1 MNENILKEL
10 RHALLERVSID
21 SLPIPVLERQSI
33 TNTWGTN
40 SIEGN
45 TLSLAEVEKVIT
57 SGLGVRNRPLGDIIE
72 TRNHYMAF
80 MSLVSLIPKRFD
92 LVMVQELHEKVFKGV
107 MPDAGQWRRSNVWIR
122 SASFTPVRWE
132 KVVPQLT
139 EWQKEYAKR
148 ETAGGDLFES
158 AAWMHHR
165 FESIHPFTDGN
176 GRVGRLLLNVHF
188 LKRNWPPVSIA
199 PFNRSGYLD
208 ALEKGNDGD
217 LADLT
222 EFLRIAMS
230 QSLIDLLDQVGST
243 KDDELL
249 TTTELGKK
257 PPYSAKYL
265 ALRAKQGSLPA
276 LKRTRDWMTS
286 RRALDLYLKYVGR
299 N

>member
-1 MNENILKEL
+1 MDENILRDL

-21 SLPIPVLERQSI
+21 NLPIPVLERQSI

-45 TLSLAEVEKVIT
+45 TLSLAEVEKVIV
-57 SGLGVRNRPLGDIIE
+57 SGQSVGNRPLGDIIE

-80 MSLVSLIPKRFD
+80 MSLGSLTSRSIN
-92 LVMVQELHEKVFKGV
+92 LVLVQKLHEKVFKGV
-107 MPDAGQWRRSNVWIR
+107 MTDVGQWRKSNVWIR
-122 SASFTPVRWE
+122 AASFTPTRWE

-139 EWQKEYAKR
+139 EWQKEYTKR
-148 ETAGGDLFES
+148 ERAGADPFES

-165 FESIHPFTDGN
+165 FESIHPFSDGN
-176 GRVGRLLLNVHF
+176 GRVGRLLLNLHF
-188 LKRNWPPVSIA
+188 LKHNWPPVNIT
-199 PFNRSGYLD
+199 PFDRADYID
-208 ALEKGNDGD
+208 ALDTGNDGD

-222 EFLRIAMS
+222 EFLRVVMGR
-230 QSLIDLLDQVGST
+230 SLIDLLDQVGSSR
-243 KDDELL
+243 DDELH

-276 LKRTRDWMTS
+276 IKRTRDWMTS
-286 RRALDLYLKYVGR
+286 RRALSLYLKHVGR
-299 N
+299 G

>member
-10 RHALLERVSID
+10 RHSLLERVSID

-33 TNTWGTN
+33 ANTWGTN

-45 TLSLAEVEKVIT
+45 TLSFAEVEKVIR
-57 SGLGVRNRPLGDIIE
+57 SGQGVRNRPLGDIIE

-80 MSLVSLIPKRFD
+80 MSLVSLIPKRID

-107 MPDAGQWRRSNVWIR
+107 MQDAGQWRRSNVWIR
-122 SASFTPVRWE
+122 SASFTPTRWE
-132 KVVPQLT
+132 KVIPQLT
-139 EWQKEYAKR
+139 EWQREYAKR
-148 ETAGGDLFES
+148 ETAGGDPFES
-158 AAWMHHR
+158 AAWMHQR

-176 GRVGRLLLNVHF
+176 GRVGRLLLNLHF
-188 LKRNWPPVSIA
+188 LKHNWPPVSIT
-199 PFNRSGYLD
+199 PHNRIDYLD
-208 ALEKGNDGD
+208 ALEKGNEGD
-217 LADLT
+217 LASLT
-222 EFLRIAMS
+222 EFLRVVMS

-276 LKRTRDWMTS
+276 MKRARDWMTS
-286 RRALDLYLKYVGR
+286 RRSLNLYLKYVGR
-299 N
+299 G